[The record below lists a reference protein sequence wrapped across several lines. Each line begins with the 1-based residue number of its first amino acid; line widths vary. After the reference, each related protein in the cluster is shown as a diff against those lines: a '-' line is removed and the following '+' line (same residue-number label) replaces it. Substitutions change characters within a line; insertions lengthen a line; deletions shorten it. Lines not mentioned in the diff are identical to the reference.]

1 MDREKE
7 IDSDMYLII
16 LPQGHC
22 YVDGIQLSSLHI
34 PFKHENEEEL
44 VQLLPKMAALN
55 DMYCSYLNF
64 KRHKKD
70 PRGSEVIRACEV
82 ICPLP
87 TNIYL

>member
-1 MDREKE
+1 MDREKD
-7 IDSDMYLII
+7 IGLIGSI

-44 VQLLPKMAALN
+44 VQLLPKMVALN
-55 DMYCSYLNF
+55 DMYYSYLNF
-64 KRHKKD
+64 RRHKKD
-70 PRGSEVIRACEV
+70 PRGSEVIWACEV